1 MICPCQGKSI
11 ISQEAAVELKVI
23 ELSDIEKMQG
33 EHCLII
39 ISNGQMKSVELPS
52 FGTTVI
58 ESHCNKVKQ
67 VKEEVKQLF

>member
-1 MICPCQGKSI
+1 M
-11 ISQEAAVELKVI
+11 ELKVI

-39 ISNGQMKSVELPS
+39 ISNGQMKIVELPS

>member
-11 ISQEAAVELKVI
+11 ISQEAAMELKVI

-39 ISNGQMKSVELPS
+39 ISNGQMKCVELLRL
-52 FGTTVI
+52 
-58 ESHCNKVKQ
+58 EQ
-67 VKEEVKQLF
+67 QL

>member
-1 MICPCQGKSI
+1 M
-11 ISQEAAVELKVI
+11 ELKVI

-67 VKEEVKQLF
+67 VKEG

>member
-1 MICPCQGKSI
+1 MCR
-11 ISQEAAVELKVI
+11 A
-23 ELSDIEKMQG
+23 
-33 EHCLII
+33 
-39 ISNGQMKSVELPS
+39 PS

>member
-1 MICPCQGKSI
+1 MK
-11 ISQEAAVELKVI
+11 LKVI

-39 ISNGQMKSVELPS
+39 ISNGQMKCVELPS

>member
-1 MICPCQGKSI
+1 
-11 ISQEAAVELKVI
+11 
-23 ELSDIEKMQG
+23 MQG

-58 ESHCNKVKQ
+58 
-67 VKEEVKQLF
+67 KETLKN

>member
-1 MICPCQGKSI
+1 M
-11 ISQEAAVELKVI
+11 ELKVI

-39 ISNGQMKSVELPS
+39 ISNGQMKCVELPL

>member
-1 MICPCQGKSI
+1 M
-11 ISQEAAVELKVI
+11 ELKVI
-23 ELSDIEKMQG
+23 GLSDIEKMQG

-58 ESHCNKVKQ
+58 ESHCNK
-67 VKEEVKQLF
+67 EEVKQLF